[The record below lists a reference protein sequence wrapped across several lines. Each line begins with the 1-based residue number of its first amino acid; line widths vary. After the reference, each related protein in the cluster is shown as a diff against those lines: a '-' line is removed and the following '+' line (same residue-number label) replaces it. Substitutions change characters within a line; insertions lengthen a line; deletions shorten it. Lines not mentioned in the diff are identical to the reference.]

1 MPSLLNNFVVTKKGN
16 VSEQKNTMNMK
27 GDDSLLSISKQSP
40 SSNKSNDEMEHLTFN
55 KELIYSTQAY
65 LIDLKENCE
74 MDIQCVL
81 FSRSCFDIDNNNTSN
96 IDNNNIS
103 QYSDFIVLDH
113 TNKSKKCIAR
123 LTSSLQKVVSTSST
137 EINNITTN
145 DEKIYDTPNNTILS
159 NDTNINSFE
168 TSKDDQYKVSEDSK
182 NSCDFEKITNNKYI
196 YPNIEKFCY
205 TSNYENGPVA
215 ILYTSRNDISLF
227 DGKIINGK
235 RLFMGEGY
243 EKKYKKDG
251 RSNQKGYYLRL
262 RSSTPN
268 LSGIVE
274 EEDVED
280 VETTPFMRS
289 YDNCIHL
296 KNYKNNT
303 RKPVIRGR
311 NSSSDNIKKNKQY
324 EEVPSTKTYHHLI
337 HVNNNINNYS
347 TIDINSGSSFL
358 TDNIQTE
365 SYTSSNSPKSIYS
378 TRSSTDSGQESTET
392 DYKKN
397 LNKISLY
404 HYIVKYQQ
412 IYAIIDNILKLGS
425 NIYSSLTY
433 IIDNKYICQ
442 NLLIES
448 SQLITFLKNRYLIN
462 IINNE
467 DINLIE
473 ELLIDV
479 EKELIENGENRIFSN
494 YFIIILRRTIEE
506 VFNSFAKIICEYFL
520 TSNNDDE
527 LLNIASEHFI
537 YLLLFSDELCNVAI
551 QYQLVKK
558 LLQHCTNPTTN
569 YQTIKLLL
577 RALAILCSASKGCS
591 QLISNNGFNFIINVI
606 CYYPFDCSVEAA
618 GVLTQLTTSPLSNCM
633 TLIKSILQ
641 IITKLT
647 EMIECCDSAESL
659 LLCTAALSNLSI
671 QYPSANR
678 YIHEIKTCQ
687 KLVLATKKPKCC
699 SIFVY
704 EQMVTLMAR
713 MVSQGWYLTLYNK
726 DCVTILLNLM
736 LISDELHPKYCE
748 RIKYKSAV
756 ALSSIAKNDYGLQLI
771 KFNNGYGI
779 MCKITES
786 NLNNTQDP
794 TVIICQTIR
803 DRLENYFSDIREVE
817 TEL

>member
-1 MPSLLNNFVVTKKGN
+1 MLYIINFIGFILTKKGN
-16 VSEQKNTMNMK
+16 VSEQKNTINMK
-27 GDDSLLSISKQSP
+27 NDDTLLSISKQS
-40 SSNKSNDEMEHLTFN
+40 SLSNTVNDEILNEMEHLTFN
-55 KELIYSTQAY
+55 NELLYSTKAY

-74 MDIQCVL
+74 MDVQCVL
-81 FSRSCFDIDNNNTSN
+81 FSRSCFDIDNNDISN
-96 IDNNNIS
+96 NDNNNMQS
-103 QYSDFIVLDH
+103 SDKNMLDH
-113 TNKSKKCIAR
+113 INKSKKCIAR

-137 EINNITTN
+137 EINNIT
-145 DEKIYDTPNNTILS
+145 DDGKLS
-159 NDTNINSFE
+159 NIPKNINISQDSDVNFSE
-168 TSKDDQYKVSEDSK
+168 ISNDDQYVIPENNKKLSS
-182 NSCDFEKITNNKYI
+182 NSINHKYI

-205 TSNYENGPVA
+205 TSSYDNGPVA
-215 ILYTSRNDISLF
+215 ILYTSRNDISSY
-227 DGKIINGK
+227 DGKIFNGK
-235 RLFMGEGY
+235 RLLLGENY

-274 EEDVED
+274 EEDIEGVEG
-280 VETTPFMRS
+280 EPFMRS

-296 KNYKNNT
+296 KNYKNNI
-303 RKPVIRGR
+303 RKPVIRGKI
-311 NSSSDNIKKNKQY
+311 NTSGNIKKNKQL
-324 EEVPSTKTYHHLI
+324 EEVPSKPYHHLI
-337 HVNNNINNYS
+337 HINNNYS
-347 TIDINSGSSFL
+347 TTDNYSGTLLS
-358 TDNIQTE
+358 TDNILTE
-365 SYTSSNSPKSIYS
+365 SYASSNSPKSIYS
-378 TRSSTDSGQESTET
+378 TKSSTDSGQESTET
-392 DYKKN
+392 DYQKN

-404 HYIVKYQQ
+404 NYIVKYQQ
-412 IYAIIDNILKLGS
+412 IYGIIDNILKLGS

-442 NLLIES
+442 NLLIEA
-448 SQLITFLKNRYLIN
+448 SQLITLLKNRYLTN

-473 ELLIDV
+473 DLLIDV
-479 EKELIENGENRIFSN
+479 EKEIIENGENKIFSN

-506 VFNSFAKIICEYFL
+506 VFNSFAKIICEYFII
-520 TSNNDDE
+520 SNHDDE
-527 LLNIASEHFI
+527 ILHIASEHFI

-558 LLQHCTNPTTN
+558 LLQHCINPTTN

-577 RALAILCSASKGCS
+577 RVLAILCSASKGCS

-633 TLIKSILQ
+633 SLIKSILQ

-678 YIHEIKTCQ
+678 YIHESKTCQ

-713 MVSQGWYLTLYNK
+713 MVSQGWYLTLYNE
-726 DCVTILLNLM
+726 DCVNILLNLM
-736 LISDELHPKYCE
+736 LINDEFHPKYCE

-756 ALSSIAKNDYGLQLI
+756 ALSSVAKNDYGLQLI
-771 KFNNGYGI
+771 KLNNGYGI

-803 DRLENYFSDIREVE
+803 DRLENYFSDIRELE
-817 TEL
+817 SEL